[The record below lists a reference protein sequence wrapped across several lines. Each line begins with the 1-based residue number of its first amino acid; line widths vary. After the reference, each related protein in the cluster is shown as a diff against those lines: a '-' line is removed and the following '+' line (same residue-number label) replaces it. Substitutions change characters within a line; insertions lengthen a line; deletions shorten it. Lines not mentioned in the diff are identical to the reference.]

1 MKVLVI
7 GNGGREHALVWKLHQ
22 SPRVDHIYCAPG
34 NAGIGELAEPVPLQP
49 EDIHGL
55 RRFAEQEHIDLTVV
69 GPELSLSLGIVDE
82 FEAHGLRVFGP
93 NKQAAQ
99 LEASKVFA
107 KELMRQIEIPT
118 AAFGVF
124 TDPDEARRYILKTGA
139 PVVVK
144 ADGLAAGKGVLVCA
158 SVEEAL
164 DAVEQI
170 MRERVFG
177 NAGNRVVIEEFL
189 EGEEASFLAFTDGTT
204 VLPLASSQDHKRV
217 FDNDQGPNTGGMGAY
232 SPAPVVTP
240 ELAQR
245 VVREIMRP
253 TVGELRRRGVIYK
266 GILYAS
272 LMIKGDRVSVVEF
285 NARFGD
291 PECQP
296 LMFRLRSDLVEAIEA
311 VIDERLSEVS
321 LTWDECPAVC
331 IVLASGGYP
340 GKYETGHVISGLESL
355 RDWKGGV
362 VFHAGTALFDHQ
374 YVTKGGR
381 VLGVTAAGATIQ
393 SAISTAYES
402 VQKISWAG
410 MHYRRDIGQRALAHL
425 TENSRS

>member
-7 GNGGREHALVWKLHQ
+7 GSGGREHALVWKLRQ
-22 SPRVDHIYCAPG
+22 SPRVDRIYCAPG
-34 NAGIGELAEPVPLQP
+34 NAGISELAELVPLQA

-55 RRFAEQEHIDLTVV
+55 RRFAGQERIDLTVV
-69 GPELSLSLGIVDE
+69 GPELTLSLGIVDE
-82 FEAHGLRVFGP
+82 FEAHGLRAFGP

-107 KELMRQIEIPT
+107 KELMRQVGIPT
-118 AAFGVF
+118 AAFDVF
-124 TDPDEARRYILKTGA
+124 TDPDQARRYILKIGA

-144 ADGLAAGKGVLVCA
+144 ADGLAAGKGVSVCA
-158 SVEEAL
+158 SIEEAL
-164 DAVEQI
+164 DAVERI

-177 NAGNRVVIEEFL
+177 DAGDRVVIEEFL
-189 EGEEASFLAFTDGTT
+189 EGEEASFLAFTDGIT

-240 ELAQR
+240 EVAQR
-245 VVREIMRP
+245 VVREIMLP
-253 TVGELRRRGVIYK
+253 TISELRRRGIIYK

-272 LMIKGDRVSVVEF
+272 LMIKGDRVNVVEF

-296 LMFRLRSDLVEAIEA
+296 LMFRLQSDLIDTIEA
-311 VIDERLSEVS
+311 VIDERLAEVS
-321 LTWDECPAVC
+321 LTWDERPAVC
-331 IVLASGGYP
+331 VVLASGGYP
-340 GKYETGHVISGLESL
+340 GKYDTGQVIAGLGSL
-355 RDWKGGV
+355 RDWQDGV
-362 VFHAGTALFDHQ
+362 VFHAGTAFSDHQ

-381 VLGVTAAGATIQ
+381 VLGVTAAGSNIQ
-393 SAISTAYES
+393 GAISNVYEG

-410 MHYRRDIGQRALAHL
+410 MHYRRDIGQRALSHL
-425 TENSRS
+425 KVTGNR

>member
-7 GNGGREHALVWKLHQ
+7 GSGGREHALVWKLRQ
-22 SPRVDHIYCAPG
+22 SPRVSQMYCAPG
-34 NAGIGELAEPVPLQP
+34 NAGISELADLVPLQA

-69 GPELSLSLGIVDE
+69 GPEVSLSLGIVDE
-82 FEAHGLRVFGP
+82 FERHGLRVFGP
-93 NKQAAQ
+93 NKQAAE

-107 KELMRQIEIPT
+107 KELMQQVGIPT

-124 TDPDEARRYILKTGA
+124 TNADEARRYIQKIGA
-139 PVVVK
+139 PIVVK
-144 ADGLAAGKGVLVCA
+144 ADGLAAGKGVSVCT
-158 SVEEAL
+158 SIEQAL

-177 NAGNRVVIEEFL
+177 DAGNRVVIEEFL

-204 VLPLASSQDHKRV
+204 VLPLASSQDHKRI

-240 ELAQR
+240 DLAQR
-245 VVREIMRP
+245 VVRKIMLP
-253 TVGELRRRGVIYK
+253 TIGELRRRGIIYK

-272 LMIKGDRVSVVEF
+272 LMINGDRVSVVEF

-296 LMFRLRSDLVEAIEA
+296 LMLRLQSDLLEAIEA
-311 VIDERLSEVS
+311 VIDERLAEVS
-321 LTWDECPAVC
+321 LTWDKHPAVC
-331 IVLASGGYP
+331 VVLSSGGYP
-340 GKYETGHVISGLESL
+340 GKYETGYPISGLELL
-355 RDWKGGV
+355 RDWKDGV
-362 VFHAGTALFDHQ
+362 VFHSGTDLSDHR

-381 VLGVTAAGATIQ
+381 VLGVTATGATIQ
-393 SAISTAYES
+393 EAISTAYEG
-402 VQKISWAG
+402 VRTIAWTG
-410 MHYRRDIGQRALAHL
+410 MHYRRDIGQRALSHQTA
-425 TENSRS
+425 NSQS

>member
-7 GNGGREHALVWKLHQ
+7 GSGGREHALVWKLRQ

-34 NAGIGELAEPVPLQP
+34 NAGIGEIAELVSLHP
-49 EDIHGL
+49 EDIYGL
-55 RRFAEQEHIDLTVV
+55 RRFAEQEQVDLTVV
-69 GPELSLSLGIVDE
+69 GPDLPLSLGIVDE
-82 FEAHGLRVFGP
+82 FEGHGLRVFGP

-107 KELMRQIEIPT
+107 KELMQQIGIPT
-118 AAFGVF
+118 AAFSVF
-124 TDPDEARRYILKTGA
+124 TDPDEARRYILKIGA

-144 ADGLAAGKGVLVCA
+144 ADGLAAGKGVSVCA

-164 DAVEQI
+164 DAVERI

-177 NAGNRVVIEEFL
+177 DAGDRVVIEEFL
-189 EGEEASFLAFTDGTT
+189 EGEEASFLAFTDGIT
-204 VLPLASSQDHKRV
+204 VLPLASSQDHKCV

-245 VVREIMRP
+245 VVRKIMLP
-253 TVGELRRRGVIYK
+253 TIGELRRRGIIYK

-272 LMIKGDRVSVVEF
+272 LMIKGDCVSVVEF

-296 LMFRLRSDLVEAIEA
+296 LMFRLQSDLVEALEA
-311 VIDERLSEVS
+311 VIDERLAEIS
-321 LTWDECPAVC
+321 LTWDERPAVC
-331 IVLASGGYP
+331 VVLTTGGYP
-340 GKYETGHVISGLESL
+340 GKYETGQTISGLESL
-355 RDWKGGV
+355 RDWKHGV
-362 VFHAGTALFDHQ
+362 VFHAGTAFSDHQ

-381 VLGVTAAGATIQ
+381 VLGVTATGPDIRG
-393 SAISTAYES
+393 AISTAYEA
-402 VQKISWAG
+402 VQKITWPG

-425 TENSRS
+425 AEKSRW